1 MPRPVGS
8 YSDSP
13 FSELLGLGLSLLES
27 LLGSLVAQK
36 GVYPEPMGV
45 QASCCSADGPT
56 SPSPPADRVE
66 RTASGRVLQPSEIIA
81 RDAERKLAAEQA
93 GEQADEQLETLFRIG
108 SVNSHG
114 TSSPATPPRA

>member
-1 MPRPVGS
+1 
-8 YSDSP
+8 
-13 FSELLGLGLSLLES
+13 
-27 LLGSLVAQK
+27 
-36 GVYPEPMGV
+36 MGA

-81 RDAERKLAAEQA
+81 RDAERKLAT
-93 GEQADEQLETLFRIG
+93 EQADEQPETLFRIG

-114 TSSPATPPRA
+114 SSSPATPPRA

>member
-1 MPRPVGS
+1 
-8 YSDSP
+8 
-13 FSELLGLGLSLLES
+13 
-27 LLGSLVAQK
+27 
-36 GVYPEPMGV
+36 MGV

-66 RTASGRVLQPSEIIA
+66 RTASGRVLQPSEIIV
-81 RDAERKLAAEQA
+81 RDAERKLEAERKLAAEQA
-93 GEQADEQLETLFRIG
+93 DESEQAETLFRIG

>member
-1 MPRPVGS
+1 
-8 YSDSP
+8 
-13 FSELLGLGLSLLES
+13 
-27 LLGSLVAQK
+27 
-36 GVYPEPMGV
+36 MGV

-56 SPSPPADRVE
+56 SPSPSADRVE

-93 GEQADEQLETLFRIG
+93 GESERAETLFRIG

>member
-1 MPRPVGS
+1 
-8 YSDSP
+8 
-13 FSELLGLGLSLLES
+13 
-27 LLGSLVAQK
+27 
-36 GVYPEPMGV
+36 MGV

-66 RTASGRVLQPSEIIA
+66 RTASGRVLQPSEVIA
-81 RDAERKLAAEQA
+81 KDAERKLAAEQA
-93 GEQADEQLETLFRIG
+93 DEQPETLFRIG

>member
-1 MPRPVGS
+1 
-8 YSDSP
+8 
-13 FSELLGLGLSLLES
+13 
-27 LLGSLVAQK
+27 
-36 GVYPEPMGV
+36 MGV

-81 RDAERKLAAEQA
+81 RDAERKLAT
-93 GEQADEQLETLFRIG
+93 EQADEQPETLFRIG

>member
-1 MPRPVGS
+1 
-8 YSDSP
+8 
-13 FSELLGLGLSLLES
+13 
-27 LLGSLVAQK
+27 
-36 GVYPEPMGV
+36 MGV

-66 RTASGRVLQPSEIIA
+66 RTASGRVLQPSEVIA

-93 GEQADEQLETLFRIG
+93 DEERPETLFRIG

-114 TSSPATPPRA
+114 SSAPATPPRA

>member
-1 MPRPVGS
+1 
-8 YSDSP
+8 
-13 FSELLGLGLSLLES
+13 
-27 LLGSLVAQK
+27 
-36 GVYPEPMGV
+36 MGV

-81 RDAERKLAAEQA
+81 RDAERKLAT
-93 GEQADEQLETLFRIG
+93 EQADEQPETLFRIG

-114 TSSPATPPRA
+114 TDAPATPPRA